1 MTHIHLFVVEL
12 STAGLNIACV
22 GVIVA
27 ASKPYMFAP
36 TYDIDKKINTSARC
50 CHAL

>member
-1 MTHIHLFVVEL
+1 MTHIRLFIVEL
-12 STAGLNIACV
+12 SIAGLNIACV

-27 ASKPYMFAP
+27 ALKPYMFVP
-36 TYDIDKKINTSARC
+36 TYGVDKKINTSARC